1 MKILYIHGLG
11 SGKYSETPKRLREAL
26 PEAEV
31 LSPEIPIDPIEA
43 MRFLE
48 ENYLNDKSIDLVV
61 GSSLGGFYSLL
72 LPHHKKLLANPALF
86 ADEDI
91 EKGIGL
97 GEQEFLSPRENGA
110 KTYVIDEAFI
120 RGLAKIRDKI
130 FNSDLSRPGMPD
142 QEQIENTW
150 AIFAKSDE
158 LLAHHDDFCHL
169 FRPDHAFRMKG
180 EHRVSEDNM
189 RKDIVPLIR
198 RIFGKEKGNGMDK
211 RRKPKSVDD
220 VFFRNPDV
228 MSRLSIDSPEA
239 LVNALGDRYISAKRE
254 DLLEQLPDKDKR
266 FLTDYYYKN
275 CNAGMD
281 RQPACL
287 EVKIAYEH
295 DSMYRY
301 ISDKDYI
308 AGYTAVFDRIENSAR
323 YEGKTAQGT
332 SIDIAV
338 SLNKDMS
345 HKLFSF
351 AEGARQQYEDDF
363 RQGKDT
369 KSYYLDA
376 RPVPVRCFFA
386 DDFSFELDARQPGF
400 FEELHGD
407 ILKKLTIM
415 AEVMADN

>member
-1 MKILYIHGLG
+1 MKILCIHGLG
-11 SGKYSETPKRLREAL
+11 SGKFSETPKRLREAL

-43 MRFLE
+43 MWFLE
-48 ENYLNDKSIDLVV
+48 DNFLNDTSVDLVV

-72 LPHHKKLLANPALF
+72 LKHHRKLLANPALF

-120 RGLAKIRDKI
+120 RGLAKIRGKI
-130 FNSDLSRPGMPD
+130 FNADPSRHGMPD

-150 AIFAKSDE
+150 GIFARNDE
-158 LLAHHDDFCHL
+158 LLAHYDDFCHL

-189 RKDIVPLIR
+189 RKDIVPLIK
-198 RIFGKEKGNGMDK
+198 RILGKEKENGMDK
-211 RRKPKSVDD
+211 RRKPKNVND

-228 MSRLSIDSPEA
+228 MRRLSIDSPEA
-239 LVNALGDRYISAKRE
+239 LVDALGDRYIPAKRE

-266 FLTDYYYKN
+266 FLRDYYYRN

-287 EVKIAYEH
+287 EVRISYDHYSMYEH
-295 DSMYRY
+295 K
-301 ISDKDYI
+301 SDNDYVT
-308 AGYTAVFDRIENSAR
+308 GYKALFNRIENSAR
-323 YEGKTAQGT
+323 YEGKTVKGT
-332 SIDIAV
+332 SLDVAV
-338 SLNKDMS
+338 SLNKEMS
-345 HKLFSF
+345 DELFYS
-351 AEGARQQYEDDF
+351 AEGARQQYEYEK
-363 RQGKDT
+363 RQGKDS
-369 KSYYLDA
+369 KSYYIDA
-376 RPVPVRCFFA
+376 GPVPVRCIFA
-386 DDFSFELDARQPGF
+386 DGFSFELDARTHSF
-400 FEELHGD
+400 FEELHSN
-407 ILKKLTIM
+407 ILEKLTVL
-415 AEVMADN
+415 AEVVAK